1 MKLWFALR
9 YYNKMDAPPAP
20 LRRIPLPPPQRNY
33 IHKLSDNSILRKMAA
48 LDIVK
53 IDIWHGNR
61 ILNEEHK
68 KDISENLKGGIQSLD
83 LKPYH
88 LVSYLVEDGLK
99 TYIVDGQHRV
109 SILKDAAR
117 KNMEQLNFDVI
128 VIEKRCDSE
137 TEVIEYFK
145 LLNTT
150 KAIQWKEDPIL
161 QANAFIE
168 AFEKE
173 FSKGKVKLI
182 RPEGCHRPYMCTKKL
197 RDAIVKCNLCSLGKT
212 PEQFVEHA
220 LLKNKQ
226 FIEHFKSMTLREKLY
241 DKALVIGFCLAI
253 DEKFLWFQGFV

>member
-1 MKLWFALR
+1 
-9 YYNKMDAPPAP
+9 MDAPPAP
-20 LRRIPLPPPQRNY
+20 LRRIPPPPPQRNY
-33 IHKLSDNSILRKMAA
+33 IHKLSDNSILRKMPA

-88 LVSYLVEDGLK
+88 LVSYVVEDGLK

-128 VIEKRCDSE
+128 VIEKMCESE
-137 TEVIEYFK
+137 NEVIEYFK

-150 KAIQWKEDPIL
+150 KAIEWKEDPTL
-161 QANAFIE
+161 QANAYIA

-173 FSKGKVKLI
+173 FNKGKVKLL
-182 RPEGCHRPYMCTKKL
+182 RSEGSHRPYMCTKKL
-197 RDAIVKCNLCSLGKT
+197 RDAIVKSNLCSLGKT
-212 PEQFVEHA
+212 PQEFVEHA
-220 LLKNKQ
+220 LQKNKQ
-226 FIEHFKSMTLREKLY
+226 FIDHFKSMTLREKLH
-241 DKALVIGFCLAI
+241 DRALALGFCLAI
-253 DEKFLWFQGFV
+253 DEKFSWFQGFA